1 MFSERL
7 KELRKKS
14 NLTQKDMADYFGTSQ
29 PSYQAWESGKRNP
42 NSESLDK
49 IASFFNV
56 STDYLLGK
64 SETKRPEEINLS
76 DFEILFRKTSTKMND
91 KQKTQLEKDLKEFL
105 IERERLMDEKYKKDI
120 K

>member
-1 MFSERL
+1 MFPERL

-14 NLTQKDMADYFGTSQ
+14 NLTQKDMAEHFGTSQ

-56 STDYLLGK
+56 STDYLLGNTDIK
-64 SETKRPEEINLS
+64 NPDDVNLSEFELLYRKTSVNLS
-76 DFEILFRKTSTKMND
+76 DD
-91 KQKTQLEKDLKEFL
+91 QKTQLEKDLKAFL
-105 IERERLMDEKYKKDI
+105 IERQRLMDEKFGKVD
-120 K
+120 